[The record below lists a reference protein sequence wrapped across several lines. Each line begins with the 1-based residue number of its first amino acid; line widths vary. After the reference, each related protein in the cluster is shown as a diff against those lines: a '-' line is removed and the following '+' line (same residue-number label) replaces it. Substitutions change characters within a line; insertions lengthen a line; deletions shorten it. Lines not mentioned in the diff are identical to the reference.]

1 MLLSPGDSDAAQAAG
16 PRWSGRGRQGSRD
29 RRAHELSVLRRQN
42 KWPRFRRSDRTFLAA
57 AARRLPRIAIETVW
71 LKRFYV
77 LVFIG
82 ARDKARPSRRL
93 HHQPDG
99 AWVTQQARTSPS
111 SSTNE
116 HSRSGFSSMT
126 ATPSSAVLSIRC
138 LRPRACG
145 WFAPPSCPTRSIP
158 GASGSEA
165 SCTTGCMRR

>member
-29 RRAHELSVLRRQN
+29 RRAHELSALRRQN
-42 KWPRFRRSDRTFLAA
+42 KRPRFRRSDRTFLAA

-126 ATPSSAVLSIRC
+126 ATQVLRFFRSGVCDRGPAGGSHPHPVQPD
-138 LRPRACG
+138 LFRGHPVQRPAARRA
-145 WFAPPSCPTRSIP
+145 A
-158 GASGSEA
+158 
-165 SCTTGCMRR
+165 